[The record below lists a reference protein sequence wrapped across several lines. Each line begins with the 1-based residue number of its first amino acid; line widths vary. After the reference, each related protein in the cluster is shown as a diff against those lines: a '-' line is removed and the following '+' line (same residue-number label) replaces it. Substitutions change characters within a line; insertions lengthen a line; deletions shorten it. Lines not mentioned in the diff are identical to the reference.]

1 MSNKVLLKKSSV
13 VGKVPATTDLD
24 YGEVALNYADGL
36 LYYKS
41 ANNVVQSIG
50 SGGGGSGGSLYV
62 IPRSGDN
69 VPLNISG
76 ILSVYDRDGNV
87 IQVVA

>member
-50 SGGGGSGGSLYV
+50 SGGGSGGSLYV

-76 ILSVYDRDGNV
+76 ILSVYDRNGDV